1 MGDFDG
7 QEIEVRVNKPKII
20 GDAISHYTKLDPGRQ
35 ARCFRSLDVAFV
47 EFPTILFY
55 NIHPMISNISLSIK

>member
-20 GDAISHYTKLDPGRQ
+20 GDANVLD
-35 ARCFRSLDVAFV
+35 
-47 EFPTILFY
+47 
-55 NIHPMISNISLSIK
+55 H